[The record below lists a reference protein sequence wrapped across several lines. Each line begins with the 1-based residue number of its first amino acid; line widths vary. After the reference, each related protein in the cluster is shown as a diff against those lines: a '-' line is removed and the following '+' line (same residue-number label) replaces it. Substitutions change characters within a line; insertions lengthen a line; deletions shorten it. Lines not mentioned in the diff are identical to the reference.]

1 MIKAIVYESKAGH
14 TKRYAEMLSD
24 KINVRAM
31 NLKEPKKELDRNDE
45 IVFLGWVCATK
56 IKGLKKQKDITL
68 NALVFLEFIRK
79 KIHILIH

>member
-24 KINVRAM
+24 KINAKVM
-31 NLKEPKKELDRNDE
+31 SLKEAKKELKRNDE

-56 IKGLKKQKDITL
+56 IKGLKKAKRYNIKCVG
-68 NALVFLEFIRK
+68 AVGIK
-79 KIHILIH
+79 KM